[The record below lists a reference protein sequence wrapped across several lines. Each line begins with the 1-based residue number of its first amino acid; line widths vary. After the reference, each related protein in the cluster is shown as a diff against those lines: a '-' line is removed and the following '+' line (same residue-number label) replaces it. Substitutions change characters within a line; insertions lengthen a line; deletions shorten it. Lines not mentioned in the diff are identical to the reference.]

1 MKIEMEIGM
10 GEAGTMEFLY
20 PEHCLQMSGIEHR
33 NDVRFELVCYFYV
46 IRNGQV
52 SINRFFDR
60 KN

>member
-33 NDVRFELVCYFYV
+33 NDVRFELVCYFLCYT
-46 IRNGQV
+46 
-52 SINRFFDR
+52 
-60 KN
+60 